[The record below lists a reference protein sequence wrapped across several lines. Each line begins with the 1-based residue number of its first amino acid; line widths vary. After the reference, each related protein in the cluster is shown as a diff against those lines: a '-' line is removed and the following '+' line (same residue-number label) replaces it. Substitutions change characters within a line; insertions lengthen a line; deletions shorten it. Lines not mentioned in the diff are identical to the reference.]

1 VWRKTRRTKLEQAEK
16 YLHTA
21 QDTTDWDGEKSQG
34 IVGIYSKINTR
45 DLPY

>member
-1 VWRKTRRTKLEQAEK
+1 MGRTKLALTK
-16 YLHTA
+16 KKLHTA

-34 IVGIYSKINTR
+34 IVERYSKKNTR